1 MAIDRDPYRV
11 LGVARTATEAEIR
24 DAYRRL
30 ARRLHP
36 DVAGHSEP
44 AGSPTGSPTG
54 PANGPTMAEVNEAWS
69 LLSDPARRRA
79 LDEVRSQPERGNHV
93 GVDHETVAVGPL
105 PRARIPWKLM
115 LGIVVIGSAAVLTAH
130 ANTDAPAPGT
140 PDQLIQSG
148 SCVDIDDTSAALEVS
163 CDGPHEGVVR
173 QLIAFDRACP
183 QDTSSHR
190 DRQGMGIA
198 CVDLVEVQPGQGS
211 G

>member
-11 LGVARTATEAEIR
+11 LGVARDATETEIR

-36 DVAGHSEP
+36 DVAGDASSTG
-44 AGSPTGSPTG
+44 GS
-54 PANGPTMAEVNEAWS
+54 AGPTMAEVNEAWS
-69 LLSDPARRRA
+69 LLSDPSRRRI
-79 LDEVRSQPERGNHV
+79 LDEGRPQPTPGSRAGD
-93 GVDHETVAVGPL
+93 DHRTVVVGPL
-105 PRARIPWKLM
+105 PRARIPWRLM
-115 LGIVVIGSAAVLTAH
+115 LGIVVVGSAAVLTAH
-130 ANTDAPAPGT
+130 ANTESPAPGT

-148 SCVDIDDTSAALEVS
+148 SCVDIDDTSAATEVS

>member
-11 LGVARTATEAEIR
+11 LGVARGATEAEIR

-36 DVAGHSEP
+36 DVAGDVSSTG
-44 AGSPTGSPTG
+44 GST
-54 PANGPTMAEVNEAWS
+54 GPTMAEVNEAWS
-69 LLSDPARRRA
+69 LLSDPARRRT
-79 LDEVRSQPERGNHV
+79 LDEVRPQPTAGTRTGA
-93 GVDHETVAVGPL
+93 DHDTVVVGPL
-105 PRARIPWKLM
+105 PRARIPWRLM

-130 ANTDAPAPGT
+130 ANTDSPAPGA

-148 SCVDIDDTSAALEVS
+148 SCVDIDDMSVAMEVS